1 MGSFAPFSKED
12 YMRQLS
18 LSRTSLIALPVA
30 LLAAAVVFA
39 GSAPAATKT
48 LSGTVGPGFTISL
61 KYKGKKVSKLTPG
74 RYRIRVSDKSDFH
87 NFHITGPGVN
97 RRITTVDFQGTKSRT
112 FRLKKGTYRYVC
124 DPHSG
129 EMKGSFKVG

>member
-1 MGSFAPFSKED
+1 MLRK
-12 YMRQLS
+12 
-18 LSRTSLIALPVA
+18 SLIALPVA
-30 LLAAAVVFA
+30 LLATALVFA

-61 KYKGKKVSKLTPG
+61 KYKGKKVSSLKPG

-87 NFHITGPGVN
+87 NFHIKGPGVN

-112 FRLKKGTYRYVC
+112 FRLKKGTYRYQC
-124 DPHSG
+124 DPHSS
-129 EMKGSFKVG
+129 EMHGSFKVG

>member
-1 MGSFAPFSKED
+1 MTHLNLPRS
-12 YMRQLS
+12 Y
-18 LSRTSLIALPVA
+18 LIFLPVA
-30 LLAAAVVFA
+30 LLAIALLVA

-48 LSGTVGPGFTISL
+48 LSGSVGPGFTISL

-97 RRITTVDFQGTKSRT
+97 RRITSVDFQGTKSRT

>member
-1 MGSFAPFSKED
+1 
-12 YMRQLS
+12 MRHLP

-61 KYKGKKVSKLTPG
+61 KYKGKKVSNLKPG

-87 NFHITGPGVN
+87 NFHIKGPGVN

-112 FRLKKGTYRYVC
+112 FRLKKGTYRYQC
-124 DPHSG
+124 DPHSSD
-129 EMKGSFKVG
+129 MHGSFKVG